1 LVYPTQLAI
10 RQNPCLILQC
20 VFTVLLRPSFTD
32 RYYTTILT
40 CARKLAV
47 KPA

>member
-1 LVYPTQLAI
+1 VHGTAITANICLRLKVHRKLLVVHRDLHDDDDDDDP
-10 RQNPCLILQC
+10 
-20 VFTVLLRPSFTD
+20 
-32 RYYTTILT
+32 ILT

>member
-1 LVYPTQLAI
+1 MNSDDP
-10 RQNPCLILQC
+10 
-20 VFTVLLRPSFTD
+20 
-32 RYYTTILT
+32 ILT